1 MIYVVTE
8 RNLLAGRILDG
19 LWDGEEVCE
28 DSEVR
33 LHKNM
38 RIFEYTTEYTRNYD
52 YDTMSS
58 YAKLLDI
65 HLSSIRISYDCNTI

>member
-1 MIYVVTE
+1 MIVVDYA
-8 RNLLAGRILDG
+8 LGLPYSGRAADDKYI
-19 LWDGEEVCE
+19 
-28 DSEVR
+28 R

>member
-1 MIYVVTE
+1 MVVTWS
-8 RNLLAGRILDG
+8 RDASAVAGPKPGIALPYPMK
-19 LWDGEEVCE
+19 L
-28 DSEVR
+28 R